1 MRHEQL
7 TYAII
12 GAAIRVHND
21 LGPGYPETCYQNAL
35 AWELRLMRLSVERER
50 RLRVRYRDL
59 VVGELVAD
67 LVVEV
72 VVLVETK
79 AASML
84 VRAHVAQVVSY
95 LVATG
100 MSVGLLIN
108 FGAERLEYRRK
119 ENPRTPGIRGGHET
133 AGEG

>member
-1 MRHEQL
+1 MRHQQL

-35 AWELRLMRLSVERER
+35 AWELRLMRLAVEREL
-50 RLRVRYRDL
+50 RLRVRYRGL
-59 VVGELVAD
+59 VVGRLVAD
-67 LVVEV
+67 LVVEG

-84 VRAHVAQVVSY
+84 VRAHVAQVLSY

-100 MSVGLLIN
+100 MSVGLVIN

-119 ENPRTPGIRGGHET
+119 ENPRVTTLRRELGT
-133 AGEG
+133 AEKG

>member
-35 AWELRLMRLSVERER
+35 AWELRLMRLAVERER
-50 RLRVRYRDL
+50 RLRVRYRGL
-59 VVGELVAD
+59 VVGQLVAD
-67 LVVEV
+67 LVVDG

-84 VRAHVAQVVSY
+84 VRAHIAQVVSY

-100 MSVGLLIN
+100 MSVGLVIN

-119 ENPRTPGIRGGHET
+119 ENPRTMSLRGGHGT
-133 AGEG
+133 AEEG